1 VASASTAI
9 DSLGR
14 FTSSALMVS
23 VLAGGLCAVVA
34 ALIDQTRGLGSALG
48 AVALVLAYFFSGQLV
63 ERIAMQLANSQGM
76 VLIMSGYLVRVLLL
90 GLILRWALSSPAVAS
105 LVSPVWVCAGALA
118 AVVGWLGGLIVRHSR
133 ARIAVYDRPYQAPAG
148 WDE

>member
-1 VASASTAI
+1 
-9 DSLGR
+9 
-14 FTSSALMVS
+14 
-23 VLAGGLCAVVA
+23 
-34 ALIDQTRGLGSALG
+34 
-48 AVALVLAYFFSGQLV
+48 
-63 ERIAMQLANSQGM
+63 MQLANSQGM

>member
-1 VASASTAI
+1 MAAKSKLTPGTLVPA
-9 DSLGR
+9 R
-14 FTSSALMVS
+14 FRDYPEEEQPAYR
-23 VLAGGLCAVVA
+23 
-34 ALIDQTRGLGSALG
+34 IG
-48 AVALVLAYFFSGQLV
+48 AHGPP
-63 ERIAMQLANSQGM
+63 
-76 VLIMSGYLVRVLLL
+76 
-90 GLILRWALSSPAVAS
+90 RWAARNSCRSSCPASWSKHRPVCWRPLVAS